1 MLKNQK
7 EQALKFYI
15 SLRLEIHVET
25 HPSFDLWPTKKFT
38 DRILWTWQR
47 FQANKLFDVFLDDPG
62 KEGLFK
68 RLTPLLWWFAQ
79 KANYEETLL
88 ALTSGSVVCW
98 MMTEAWKRLRWQDNK
113 GKRLEMTEACR
124 RWQGPAMFIRV
135 FSDIRNI
142 SKGIKHKRT
151 WSL

>member
-47 FQANKLFDVFLDDPG
+47 FQANKLFDVFLDHSG
-62 KEGLFK
+62 KKAE
-68 RLTPLLWWFAQ
+68 TFA
-79 KANYEETLL
+79 
-88 ALTSGSVVCW
+88 
-98 MMTEAWKRLRWQDNK
+98 MMICAK
-113 GKRLEMTEACR
+113 G
-124 RWQGPAMFIRV
+124 
-135 FSDIRNI
+135 
-142 SKGIKHKRT
+142 
-151 WSL
+151 

>member
-62 KEGLFK
+62 KKAEA
-68 RLTPLLWWFAQ
+68 FAMMICA
-79 KANYEETLL
+79 KANYGETLV

-98 MMTEAWKRLRWQDNK
+98 MTEAWKRLRWQDNK
-113 GKRLEMTEACR
+113 GKRLEMTEAWR

-135 FSDIRNI
+135 FWDFGHI
-142 SKGIKHKRT
+142 SKGITQKDMKIVIR
-151 WSL
+151 